1 VGSCP
6 IHSTAYMSHPT
17 RTPWY
22 TMGFKDIMSPI
33 RAISEG
39 LPVNIGKTLKK
50 YRIIYIGYVV
60 SMIIFVITSIFEV
73 FDTPQV
79 LMYLDAYNL
88 DKILFA
94 TMMFS
99 VFMIV
104 YFVREQEKMK
114 YQAHIEEKE
123 RVKEGIW
130 IAEQEIRN
138 QIILINQATYI
149 AEKKKDLDM
158 DMIKIIRENTKK
170 MEKQLELLQKSD
182 VDPRNFDSFSEATI
196 LANE

>member
-1 VGSCP
+1 MLS
-6 IHSTAYMSHPT
+6 
-17 RTPWY
+17 
-22 TMGFKDIMSPI
+22 MGLKDISFPFK
-33 RAISEG
+33 AFSEG
-39 LPVNIGKTLKK
+39 FPVNIGKTLKK

-73 FDTPQV
+73 FDTPQL

-158 DMIKIIRENTKK
+158 DMIRIIRENTKK

-182 VDPRNFDSFSEATI
+182 VDPRNFDSFSEATV

>member
-1 VGSCP
+1 
-6 IHSTAYMSHPT
+6 MSHPI
-17 RTPWY
+17 RTPWLS
-22 TMGFKDIMSPI
+22 MGFKDIMSPI

-39 LPVNIGKTLKK
+39 LPLNIGKTLKK

-79 LMYLDAYNL
+79 LMYFDAYNL

-138 QIILINQATYI
+138 QTILINQATYI
-149 AEKKKDLDM
+149 AEKKKDLDI

-170 MEKQLELLQKSD
+170 M
-182 VDPRNFDSFSEATI
+182 
-196 LANE
+196 

>member
-1 VGSCP
+1 
-6 IHSTAYMSHPT
+6 
-17 RTPWY
+17 
-22 TMGFKDIMSPI
+22 
-33 RAISEG
+33 
-39 LPVNIGKTLKK
+39 
-50 YRIIYIGYVV
+50 
-60 SMIIFVITSIFEV
+60 MIIFVITSIFEV
-73 FDTPQV
+73 FDTLQV

-149 AEKKKDLDM
+149 SEKKKDLDM
-158 DMIKIIRENTKK
+158 DMIIRENTKK

-196 LANE
+196 ENR

>member
-1 VGSCP
+1 
-6 IHSTAYMSHPT
+6 
-17 RTPWY
+17 
-22 TMGFKDIMSPI
+22 MGLKDIPSPFKML
-33 RAISEG
+33 SEG
-39 LPVNIGKTLKK
+39 LPVSIGETLKK
-50 YRIIYIGYVV
+50 YRIIYIGYLV
-60 SMIIFVITSIFEV
+60 SMAIFVVTSIFEV
-73 FDTPQV
+73 FDTPQL
-79 LMYLDAYNL
+79 LMFLDAYNL
-88 DKILFA
+88 DKIVFA

-99 VFMIV
+99 VFMII

-114 YQAHIEEKE
+114 LQSHIEEQK

-158 DMIKIIRENTKK
+158 DMIRIIRENTQK

-182 VDPRNFDSFSEATI
+182 VDPRHFNSFFEVEAME
-196 LANE
+196 NQ